1 MTSGGRRNNRRQHRQ
16 LPTSEYYP
24 GAGGDT
30 EISCCVKYTV
40 FGFNVIFWVLGFLML
55 LIGLWAQFEKN
66 NPYSQLNRLS
76 KFYLDPALLLTIIGA
91 FTFIIGFSG
100 CVGALRENTSFL
112 ALYSTLLGL
121 LLLAEMIIVVLAF
134 VSKDWI
140 ETELKTRLDDMVIL
154 YRDDPDLQSL
164 IDWMQVDWKCCGI
177 NRPDDWDMNIYFNK
191 SAANLKSEEAGGVPF
206 SCCIDYHD
214 VNKQLPNYACGH
226 NVRQLKLPQ
235 MSAIIYLEGC
245 LPKLQ
250 QWLNNN
256 FVYVGTCIFVVAIIQ
271 FLGICFAQDLKSD
284 IFAQRA
290 KWSRR

>member
-1 MTSGGRRNNRRQHRQ
+1 MASGGRRTNRRQNRQ
-16 LPTSEYYP
+16 LLTYEYYP
-24 GAGGDT
+24 GAGGET

-40 FGFNVIFWVLGFLML
+40 FGFNVVFWIIGFLML
-55 LIGLWAQFEKN
+55 AVGVWAQLEKN

-76 KFYLDPALLLTIIGA
+76 KFYLDPALLLSVIGL
-91 FTFIIGFSG
+91 FTFVVGFSG
-100 CVGALRENTSFL
+100 CLGALRENTTFL

-121 LLLAEMIIVVLAF
+121 LLLAELIIVILAF

-140 ETELKTRLDDMVIL
+140 ETELKTRLDDMIIL
-154 YRDDPDLQSL
+154 YRDDPDLQAL
-164 IDWMQVDWKCCGI
+164 IDWMQTDWKCCGI

-191 SAANLKSEEAGGVPF
+191 SATSLKSEEAGGVPF
-206 SCCIDYHD
+206 SCCINGRDLE
-214 VNKQLPNYACGH
+214 NFACGH
-226 NVRQLKLPQ
+226 NVRVKHAKDMNHL
-235 MSAIIYLEGC
+235 IFIEGC

-256 FVYVGTCIFVVAIIQ
+256 FVYVGTSIFIVAIIQ

-290 KWSRR
+290 KWSRH

>member
-121 LLLAEMIIVVLAF
+121 LLLAEMIIVNTSFLALYSTLLGLLLLAEMIIVILAF

-256 FVYVGTCIFVVAIIQ
+256 FVYVGT
-271 FLGICFAQDLKSD
+271 
-284 IFAQRA
+284 
-290 KWSRR
+290 